1 MKTDLTGEGKLA
13 AKINNRNYLLSGKSN
28 FIALPPYAQYK
39 LEILNDKN
47 SEDSFDIVSGRKQ
60 ELTLYPGNVG
70 VINPEVKSM
79 VTVFGRIRYPDGQLA
94 ANTDIHNHIGKTRT
108 DEKGEFAIDID
119 KSIRSSR

>member
-79 VTVFGRIRYPDGQLA
+79 VTVFGVFVIPMGSWLQTPIFIITSVKRVRMKRGVCYRY
-94 ANTDIHNHIGKTRT
+94 R
-108 DEKGEFAIDID
+108 
-119 KSIRSSR
+119 